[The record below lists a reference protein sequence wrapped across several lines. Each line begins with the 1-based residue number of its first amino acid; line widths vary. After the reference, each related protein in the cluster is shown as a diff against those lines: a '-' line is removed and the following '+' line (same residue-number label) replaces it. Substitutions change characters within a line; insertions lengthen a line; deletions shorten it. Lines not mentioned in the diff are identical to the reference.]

1 MDCETKTTVV
11 FPVEKMAVMAA
22 AAAAA
27 LGQSGAP
34 AAYSLDVT

>member
-1 MDCETKTTVV
+1 MGYETKTTVV

-22 AAAAA
+22 AAA

>member
-1 MDCETKTTVV
+1 MGYETKTTVV

-22 AAAAA
+22 AAAA